1 MTLPQ
6 DTSRLQSRMS
16 AAVHEHWMA
25 FLLEGILLV
34 VLGLAAMIVPPLAS
48 FGRHHL
54 SRLDVSHQRVS
65 QALR

>member
-6 DTSRLQSRMS
+6 DTSRLQSRMR

-34 VLGLAAMIVPPLAS
+34 VLGLAAMIVPPIASLAVTIFS
-48 FGRHHL
+48 AGCFSSPG
-54 SRLDVSHQRVS
+54 SP
-65 QALR
+65 ALR